1 MEEQEEY
8 KKVTLI
14 DQLSIA
20 VSSPKNYKHL
30 TKLKTS
36 RLVWFVVILSFLLAF
51 IEFGIDA
58 IFWVSKVGGFR
69 NLAEKVIPAFTY
81 EDGRLS
87 IERDIQIAVGNGNLY
102 INTDSADVNLDDME
116 TDGSYVVIGSENV
129 TIGIVTGGKGYEY
142 MVTPIKYFL
151 LPDGFNNNSLA
162 SCAPLFYMYI
172 IIMFIFVMI
181 GCAGRQL
188 LLALLFSI
196 VGNTFAKNLNARL
209 SYGKVFTICVYAQT
223 LAMFIMSVN
232 NAVDYMIPSFFMW
245 MVAMIISMVFM
256 NRAIMA
262 HVSGDI
268 PPGDIF

>member
-14 DQLSIA
+14 DQLAIA

-58 IFWVSKVGGFR
+58 IFWTAKVGGFR
-69 NLAEKVIPAFTY
+69 NLAENVIPAFSY
-81 EDGRLS
+81 EDGKMS
-87 IERDIQIAVGNGNLY
+87 IERDIQVAVGNGNLY
-102 INTDSADVNLDDME
+102 INTENAEVDLNEMT
-116 TDGSYVVIGSENV
+116 TDGAYVAIGSENV
-129 TIGIVTGGKGYEY
+129 TVGVVSGGKGYEY
-142 MVTPIKYFL
+142 MVTPIKYFM
-151 LPDGFNNNSLA
+151 LPNGFNNASLA
-162 SCAPLFYMYI
+162 ACAPLFYVY
-172 IIMFIFVMI
+172 MFVMFMFVMI

-196 VGNTFAKNLNARL
+196 VGNSFAKHLNTRL
-209 SYGKVFTICVYAQT
+209 TYGKVFTICVYAQT
-223 LAMFIMSVN
+223 LAMLLLSVN
-232 NAVDYMIPSFFMW
+232 TAVDYMISSFILW
-245 MVAMIISMVFM
+245 MAAMMISMVFM

>member
-14 DQLSIA
+14 DQLAIV

-30 TKLKTS
+30 TK
-36 RLVWFVVILSFLLAF
+36 LVWFVVILSFLLAF

-58 IFWVSKVGGFR
+58 MFWTAKVGGFR
-69 NLAEKVIPAFTY
+69 NLAENVIPAFSY
-81 EDGRLS
+81 EDGKMS
-87 IERDIQIAVGNGNLY
+87 IERDIQVAVGNGNLY
-102 INTDSADVNLDDME
+102 INTENAEVDLNEMT
-116 TDGSYVVIGSENV
+116 TDGAYVAIGSENV
-129 TIGIVTGGKGYEY
+129 TVGVVSGGKGYEY
-142 MVTPIKYFL
+142 MVTPIKYFM
-151 LPDGFNNNSLA
+151 LPNGFNNASLA
-162 SCAPLFYMYI
+162 ACAPLFYVY
-172 IIMFIFVMI
+172 MFVMFMFVMI

-196 VGNTFAKNLNARL
+196 VGNSFAKHLNTRL
-209 SYGKVFTICVYAQT
+209 TYGKVFTICVYAQT
-223 LAMFIMSVN
+223 LAMLLPSVN
-232 NAVDYMIPSFFMW
+232 TAVDYMISSFIMW
-245 MVAMIISMVFM
+245 MAAMMISMVFM